1 MENIKTFKTVNYI
14 IELVIPDTSKDLK
27 GSKENNINV
36 YDENG
41 IFLWNIS
48 ELLKNYSDKFCTKY
62 YDELYFDIRILDK
75 EMIFCIGFN
84 NHCEI
89 DLKNKVITRLVCN
102 R

>member
-1 MENIKTFKTVNYI
+1 MNYY
-14 IELVIPDTSKDLK
+14 ELDKEYVLNTYKRIPLNVASAK
-27 GSKENNINV
+27 GGYV

-48 ELLKNYSDKFCTKY
+48 ELLKNYSDKFCIKY

-89 DLKNKVITRLVCN
+89 DLKSKAITRLVCN

>member
-48 ELLKNYSDKFCTKY
+48 ELLKNYSDKFCINK
-62 YDELYFDIRILDK
+62 LAVSLDVA
-75 EMIFCIGFN
+75 FN
-84 NHCEI
+84 VAFI
-89 DLKNKVITRLVCN
+89 VPSS
-102 R
+102 